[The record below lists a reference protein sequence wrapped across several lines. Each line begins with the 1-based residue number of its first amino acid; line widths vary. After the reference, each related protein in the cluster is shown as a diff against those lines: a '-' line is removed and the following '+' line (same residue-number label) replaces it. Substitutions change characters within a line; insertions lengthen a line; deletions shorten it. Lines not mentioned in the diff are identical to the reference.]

1 MQQIIK
7 NGQLVND
14 DWNRV
19 DEVGLFPEG
28 KILISMSSWN
38 EQQVQF
44 FKRYGEIGI
53 WMESNENPEEIEN
66 LERIPVIG
74 ILFEN
79 FMDGRGFSIARL
91 LRERLDYQGEIR
103 AIGLPIRDQLSYMV
117 KCGFDAFDLAD
128 HYDLEEALASL
139 NDFSES
145 YQASV
150 QQKTPLFRR
159 R

>member
-91 LRERLDYQGEIR
+91 LRERLDYQGEVR

-145 YQASV
+145 YQTSV

>member
-91 LRERLDYQGEIR
+91 LRERLDYQGEVR
-103 AIGLPIRDQLSYMV
+103 AIGSPIRDQLSYMV

-145 YQASV
+145 YQTSV

>member
-103 AIGLPIRDQLSYMV
+103 AIGSPIRDQLSYMV

-145 YQASV
+145 YQTSV

>member
-1 MQQIIK
+1 MQQVIK

-74 ILFEN
+74 ILFES

-103 AIGLPIRDQLSYMV
+103 AIGSPIRDQLSYMV

-145 YQASV
+145 YQTSV

>member
-19 DEVGLFPEG
+19 DEIGLFPEG

-103 AIGLPIRDQLSYMV
+103 AIGSPIRDQLSYMV